1 MHYRALSA
9 MATTGVAGLSAA
21 AFLGSGGGSSRPPP
35 SYYAPS
41 STAAAA
47 AAPPPAE
54 EKPDLIFGAK
64 QFRATTEHILGFTA
78 VKSEDRDAVAKL
90 IAFVTAIKCQSDDIS
105 SANYDRP
112 NWTRVEVSEDAD
124 YTIVFGGW
132 ESLGMSEF
140 MALRH
145 YDPKIGLYR
154 NLVDFEVRPVKDNR
168 GMTEKKVGL
177 ILRYQGEE
185 LRRRRIAT
193 ERDETPMDDADSGG
207 ASTHARKRT
216 RPTDDDDAEPSLFT
230 RALNFLTSVD

>member
-1 MHYRALSA
+1 
-9 MATTGVAGLSAA
+9 MASTGVAGLSAA
-21 AFLGSGGGSSRPPP
+21 AFLGGSSSSGSGHPPP

-41 STAAAA
+41 STAAVAA

-54 EKPDLIFGAK
+54 EKHDLIFGAK
-64 QFRATTEHILGFTA
+64 QFRAKTDEIVGFSA
-78 VKSEDRDAVAKL
+78 VKPEDREAVTKL

-105 SANYDRP
+105 GANYDRP

-124 YTIVFGGW
+124 YTIVLGGW

-154 NLVDFEVRPVKDNR
+154 NLIDFEVRPVKDNR

-216 RPTDDDDAEPSLFT
+216 RPTDDDDAEPGLFT
-230 RALNFLTSVD
+230 RALKFLTSVD